1 MKLHQMS
8 VPLSDETARCIGEIC
23 DKKNVCQRHLSIAL
37 DNTDPYK
44 WFMDASLELNADAN
58 CDLLIPFG
66 GE

>member
-8 VPLSDETARCIGEIC
+8 VPLSDVTARCVGEIC
-23 DKKNVCQRHLSIAL
+23 DKKNICQRHLTIAL

-58 CDLLIPFG
+58 CDFLIPFG

>member
-8 VPLSDETARCIGEIC
+8 VPLSDVTARCVGEIC
-23 DKKNVCQRHLSIAL
+23 DKKNICQRHLTIEI

-58 CDLLIPFG
+58 CDFLIPFG

>member
-8 VPLSDETARCIGEIC
+8 VPLSDVTARCVGEIC
-23 DKKNVCQRHLSIAL
+23 DKKNICQRHLTIEI

-44 WFMDASLELNADAN
+44 WFMDASLELNNNAN
-58 CDLLIPFG
+58 CDFLIPFG

>member
-8 VPLSDETARCIGEIC
+8 VPLSDVTARCVGEIC
-23 DKKNVCQRHLSIAL
+23 DKKNICQRHLTIEL

-58 CDLLIPFG
+58 CDFLIPFG